1 MSVSIGN
8 FWTGTYLYETMMA
21 AAALRLPENGC
32 PIVVKSLAASCSVI
46 LALVLAQPAA
56 AAVGKPIQAALFING
71 TLGDRSFFDSAA
83 LGLRR
88 AQSELGMETKTV
100 EAGADPTGWEEAL
113 TDLVD
118 GGDYDVIVVGTYTLT
133 PLVEKLATAYP
144 ETKFIF
150 FDGTVDYGRCACGNV
165 YSVLFRQNEGGY
177 LAGVL
182 AARLALGG
190 APPTRLG
197 IIGGMDIPVVN
208 DYAAGFEAGAH
219 SVSPD
224 LPVLK
229 QYANSFTDPAT
240 GKEIAKAEYGQGAD
254 LIFQIAGAS
263 GQGVIEAA
271 TETGHY
277 VIGVDSD
284 QAAIYQAAAP
294 DRAARIVTSVLKR
307 VDNAVFRALSRMK
320 GGTLAFG
327 KSESLGLK
335 EGAIGLADNRFTQTL
350 VPPAT
355 MDQVRQVEAAIED
368 GSLHVPSVYR

>member
-1 MSVSIGN
+1 MV
-8 FWTGTYLYETMMA
+8 A
-21 AAALRLPENGC
+21 
-32 PIVVKSLAASCSVI
+32 KSLTPFCCVL
-46 LALVLAQPAA
+46 LALVLARPAEAA
-56 AAVGKPIQAALFING
+56 AKPLQVALFVNG

-88 AQSELGMETKTV
+88 AHAELGMATKTV
-100 EAGADPTGWEEAL
+100 EAGADPTGWEGAL

-133 PLVEKLATAYP
+133 PLVEKLAAGYP

-150 FDGTVDYGRCACGNV
+150 FDGTVDYARCVCGNV

-182 AARLALGG
+182 AARLASDH
-190 APPTRLG
+190 ANARLG

-208 DYAAGFEAGAH
+208 DYAVGFQAGVR
-219 SVSPD
+219 SVDPA
-224 LPVLK
+224 LVVMT

-254 LIFQIAGAS
+254 IIFQIAGAS

-271 TETGHY
+271 AETGHY

-284 QAAIYQAAAP
+284 QATIYQAASP

-307 VDNAVFRALSRMK
+307 VDNAVFRAL
-320 GGTLAFG
+320 TLASQGALPFG
-327 KSESLGLK
+327 TAESLGLK
-335 EGAIGLADNRFTQTL
+335 QGAIGLADNRFTQAI
-350 VPPAT
+350 VPAAT
-355 MDQVRQVEAAIED
+355 MAEVRQVETAIED
-368 GSLHVPSVYR
+368 GRLTVPSIY